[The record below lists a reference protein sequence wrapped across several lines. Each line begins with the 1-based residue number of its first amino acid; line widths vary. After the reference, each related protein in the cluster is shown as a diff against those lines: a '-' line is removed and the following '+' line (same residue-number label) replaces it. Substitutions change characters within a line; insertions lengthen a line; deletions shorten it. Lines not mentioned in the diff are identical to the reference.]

1 MKTKPNQAF
10 TLIELLV
17 VVAIIAILASLL
29 LPALGRS
36 KLKATG
42 AVCLSNQRQLITG
55 FLIYS
60 LDHNDTM
67 VPALPD
73 NGGGG
78 FWKVPQL
85 KLEPFHF
92 RGQGTSER
100 GAASRPHVEICN

>member
-1 MKTKPNQAF
+1 MKTKLSQAF

-29 LPALGRS
+29 RPARGRS

-55 FLIYS
+55 FLIYA

-67 VPALPD
+67 VPTLPN

-78 FWKVPQL
+78 FWKAPQL
-85 KLEPFHF
+85 SSNLSI
-92 RGQGTSER
+92 SEAKER
-100 GAASRPHVEICN
+100 VNVALQAGPMWK